1 MCIFVSEVLV
11 FFPRLRECCIFYVLF
26 SYLSLN
32 YPTVSRL
39 NSAFKDASLF
49 CASAPPIADS
59 THASTS
65 LYHLKEGAEN
75 RHCVWFKRSQAV
87 NTLKPFLFA
96 YTLTLPHAGKRRAAT
111 YCSSVWNPVGRTLKR
126 RVNNPRRT
134 ERRMSWNFNGCGC
147 WTNNED
153 RPEEDVGI

>member
-1 MCIFVSEVLV
+1 MHFCKWGPHIF
-11 FFPRLRECCIFYVLF
+11 PHLRECCIFYVLF
-26 SYLSLN
+26 SHLSLN

-39 NSAFKDASLF
+39 NSALKDARLF

-87 NTLKPFLFA
+87 NTLKPLLVA
-96 YTLTLPHAGKRRAAT
+96 YTLTLPYAGKRRAAT

-126 RVNNPRRT
+126 RVNNPQRPWAET
-134 ERRMSWNFNGCGC
+134 LMAADVERI
-147 WTNNED
+147 TKH
-153 RPEEDVGI
+153 RPEEDVDV